1 MRLLEAQDRISSGG
15 HAFQGQQAGR
25 GETRQV
31 PTDNA
36 QIPSSLG
43 LAGGAGGPS
52 TAIGATARG
61 GRGLG
66 GSAGPSSRA
75 SRHRADLGG
84 SMSRAGGGSRGGG
97 RRMGI
102 LGAGYTLGRW

>member
-43 LAGGAGGPS
+43 S
-52 TAIGATARG
+52 
-61 GRGLG
+61 
-66 GSAGPSSRA
+66 
-75 SRHRADLGG
+75 
-84 SMSRAGGGSRGGG
+84 AGGGGG
-97 RRMGI
+97 RAEYGHRGN
-102 LGAGYTLGRW
+102 GQGR

>member
-43 LAGGAGGPS
+43 LAGGGAGGPS
-52 TAIGATARG
+52 TAIEAMARG

-66 GSAGPSSRA
+66 GSAGPSSHTIWHP
-75 SRHRADLGG
+75 S
-84 SMSRAGGGSRGGG
+84 
-97 RRMGI
+97 
-102 LGAGYTLGRW
+102 

>member
-43 LAGGAGGPS
+43 LAGG
-52 TAIGATARG
+52 G
-61 GRGLG
+61 GRAEYG
-66 GSAGPSSRA
+66 
-75 SRHRADLGG
+75 HRGDGQG
-84 SMSRAGGGSRGGG
+84 K
-97 RRMGI
+97 
-102 LGAGYTLGRW
+102 